1 MEIMGNNFR
10 NALFDSLSPE
20 YEEKLSA
27 QTSEHSFS
35 LEFEKKM
42 EQLVKRRG
50 KPYYKLI
57 NSFGKRVACVAA
69 TLLIVSSV
77 TILSVDAFRESFANM
92 IVNVYE
98 KFSAVSSEEPTNSP
112 DTIEDIYEIT
122 YDLSDYTVDYK
133 EYTKYS
139 RNISYINNDISIDFR
154 QCTRKMYNEKLNTEG
169 TEISTVNIGE
179 YEAMYYLDNHNYDHL
194 IWDNGDYIMRL
205 SSNIGKDEL
214 IDIAKSVK
222 KVE

>member
-1 MEIMGNNFR
+1 MSDNKLK
-10 NALFDSLSPE
+10 NALFDALAPE
-20 YEEKLSA
+20 YEQKLYA

-35 LEFEKKM
+35 PEFEKKM
-42 EQLVKRRG
+42 EKLVKHRS

-57 NSFGKRVACVAA
+57 NSFGKRVACVTA
-69 TLLIVSSV
+69 TLLIASSV
-77 TILSVDAFRESFANM
+77 TILSVDAFRESFANL

-154 QCTRKMYNEKLNTEG
+154 QCTKKMYNVKLNTEG
-169 TEISTVNIGE
+169 AEISTVNIGE
-179 YEAMYYLDNHNYDHL
+179 YEAMYYRDNHNYDNV
-194 IWDNGDYIMRL
+194 IWDNGDYIMQL

-214 IDIAKSVK
+214 INIAKSVK

>member
-1 MEIMGNNFR
+1 MSKNFR

-35 LEFEKKM
+35 PEFEKKM
-42 EQLVKRRG
+42 EKLVKRRS

-69 TLLIVSSV
+69 TLLIASSV

-122 YDLSDYTVDYK
+122 YDLSDYTVNYE
-133 EYTKYS
+133 EYDEYS
-139 RNISYINNDISIDFR
+139 RNISYINNDISINFW
-154 QCTRKMYNEKLNTEG
+154 QYTKKNLHINLNTEDA
-169 TEISTVNIGE
+169 EISTVNIGE

-194 IWDNGDYIMRL
+194 IWDNGDYLILL

-214 IDIAKSVK
+214 ISIAKTVK